1 MRHISGIWTTI
12 VYVEMELLEMNRR
25 ELDAEVGQHSLKDAV
40 TKNVG
45 LLSKMRSAKDMREL
59 GKKAGSWK

>member
-1 MRHISGIWTTI
+1 MK
-12 VYVEMELLEMNRR
+12 LLKMNRR
-25 ELDAEVGQHSLKDAV
+25 ELDAEVGQHRLKDAV

-59 GKKAGSWK
+59 GKKAGS